1 MVNLSAGRL
10 TKWAKA
16 IGAFLVLGTLL
27 IPTLI
32 MFLVQPSRQAL
43 ASIVAVFVA
52 VLMGTA
58 FVVVDLTAYEVFILM
73 PA

>member
-1 MVNLSAGRL
+1 V

-16 IGAFLVLGTLL
+16 IAAFLVLGTLL

-32 MFLVQPSRQAL
+32 MFLVRPSRQAL
-43 ASIVAVFVA
+43 ASIIAVFMMA
-52 VLMGTA
+52 LMVTA
-58 FVVVDLTAYEVFILM
+58 SVVVDMTAYEVFMLM